1 MESDRALILEIK
13 GNSLDDGP
21 GIRTV
26 VFFKGCPLNCVWCHN
41 PESKKASIELSWD
54 SKECIGCY
62 SCKNVCALNAIIP
75 GSTHFINRAVC
86 NLCFACVDV
95 CPSGAMSKVGKL
107 MAVEDIIQTIIK
119 DKPFFDTSGG
129 GVTLSGGEPT
139 VYMQFASELLKALKK
154 IKIHTLIE
162 TGGYFN
168 WDEFEAN
175 IVPYCDM
182 VYYDIKL
189 INDDE
194 HKKYCGVSNKRIL
207 ENFKKL
213 VGYSRKKGLKIV
225 PRIPLVPGIT
235 ATEHNLKGISA
246 FLREC
251 GVTTVELLRY
261 NPLWPEKSRKIGM
274 HEPIDKMLTQWMSAE
289 EYEACKQMIIKNGF
303 QA

>member
-1 MESDRALILEIK
+1 MNKALILDIK

-41 PESKKASIELSWD
+41 PESKRATPELSWD
-54 SKECIGCY
+54 GRECIGCY

-168 WDEFEAN
+168 GDEFEAN

-189 INDDE
+189 IEDFK
-194 HKKYCGVSNKRIL
+194 HKKYCGVSNAKIL
-207 ENFKKL
+207 QNFKKL
-213 VGYSRKKGLKIV
+213 VELSQKNAIQV
-225 PRIPLVPGIT
+225 MPRIPLVPGIT
-235 ATEHNLKGISA
+235 ATKHNIEGIA
-246 FLREC
+246 HFLREC
-251 GVTTVELLRY
+251 GVNRVQLLRY
-261 NPLWPEKSRKIGM
+261 NPLWPEKCFKIGSNGN
-274 HEPIDKMLTQWMSAE
+274 IDKALTQWMPQKD
-289 EYEACKQMIIKNGF
+289 YEFYAKILVKNTI
-303 QA
+303 QL